1 MKICKVKFKNI
12 HSLKGEHEIDF
23 ENGVLGEAGLFV
35 ITGAT
40 GTGKSS
46 ILDVITLALFNRIP
60 RIDSPI
66 TESIIEK
73 EGVILTKN
81 APDCFAE
88 IEYEVKGIKY
98 RSNWSIR
105 RTRTGSLDSRKQDLT
120 DVETNQIIVSG
131 IKDVVKK
138 NEELIGLNFDQF
150 VQSMILAQG
159 QFSKLLLAKKDE
171 RNLILEKITGSSV
184 YRKIGMLVFE
194 RHKEVTNLV
203 ATQRTKM
210 GETVLLEQEAID
222 SINADIIEKKPLLEA
237 ENIKHKSFN
246 DKKVLKE
253 SIQKNILIKEKN
265 QVDWNAFLEIK
276 KTFAPK
282 ENQLAIHNDLVIFR
296 DEMNQ
301 IESHKNTASKLSETI
316 LTLDE
321 HCKAFVT
328 QKATNIILVSKL
340 VGKTIPEA
348 DLEVELDL
356 FLKQV
361 VVLQNEEHTK
371 FSNKEQEFQ
380 RLKDRLEVLVAY
392 GISLNINDEL
402 TEKIQEELNSISTII
417 KQSGLN
423 MVEEV
428 LSKKTEFANL
438 ILPATQLIGSRQL
451 YDSKKDA
458 IETLMKSIS
467 SHKENLSDA
476 IESEKVL
483 KLKIDDLVLKVRTAS
498 TELEDWKSRKSL
510 DQHRNELED
519 GKPCPLCGSENHP
532 YSENI
537 EEALINALQEKW
549 EALSSELNQSEKEYS
564 ILNTKIKAFQDN
576 IISDNSKLE
585 TLNTDFTITETSVK
599 NLCNKLK
606 WDLNVAIIEWE
617 DELQKYQYKQNELD
631 ILEKKFHALKSL
643 QDLKKCYDDYL
654 LLNEEY
660 IKAKDV
666 SISIYNGDDINEEVN
681 ALKTNFVQI
690 TTALKGLILQI
701 EDHQENLKIAID
713 SQKSLSE
720 ILFPKLEERGINSLE
735 ELKSKLLDEAN
746 AAQIRNESLE
756 IKTREAELKTIIAA
770 TDKTLEEENKL
781 DDTSITLNELIELLP
796 KLSEAI
802 SELQK
807 HIWDQEQKIKVN
819 EENKQRLQ
827 KSQETLDALLKDL
840 SLWSKMNALIGDA
853 KGKTFSNFVQDLT
866 LRQLIEY
873 GNKRLVGFSDRYL
886 LEVANESD
894 ALQVIDTYMG
904 NSKRSVTS
912 LSGGETFKLSLALAF
927 GLSDLAARNVNIESL
942 FIDEGFGSLDPESL
956 DQAITILENMQNE
969 SNKSIGIISHVGE
982 LKDRIGTK
990 IKLLKTG
997 AGYSTIEIE

>member
-120 DVETNQIIVSG
+120 DVETNAIIVSG
-131 IKDVVKK
+131 IRDVVRK
-138 NEELIGLNFDQF
+138 NEEIIGLNFDQF

-184 YRKIGMLVFE
+184 YRKIGILVFE
-194 RHKEVTNLV
+194 RHREVTNLV

-210 GETVLLEQEAID
+210 GETVLLEQETID
-222 SINADIIEKKPLLEA
+222 LINVDIVEKKPLLALEMT
-237 ENIKHKSFN
+237 KHKSFN
-246 DKKVLKE
+246 DKKLLKE
-253 SIQKNILIKEKN
+253 SIQKNQLIQVKN
-265 QVDWNAFLEIK
+265 KRDWDAFLEEK
-276 KTFAPK
+276 KAFAPQ
-282 ENQLAIHNDLVIFR
+282 ENQLVIHDDLVGFR
-296 DEMNQ
+296 EEMNQ
-301 IESHKNTASKLSETI
+301 IEQQKNTASKLSETI

-321 HCKAFVT
+321 HLKTLGT
-328 QKATNIILVSKL
+328 QKNTNIVLASKL
-340 VGKTIPEA
+340 IGKSITEI
-348 DLEVELDL
+348 DFEVELDS

-361 VVLQNEEHTK
+361 VALQKEEQVKLSKT
-371 FSNKEQEFQ
+371 EQELQ
-380 RLKDRLEVLVAY
+380 RLKDKLQFLVPF

-402 TEKIQEELNSISTII
+402 TEKIEEEINSISTII
-417 KQSGLN
+417 EQGGLSSR
-423 MVEEV
+423 EEV
-428 LSKKTEFANL
+428 LSKKTEFADL
-438 ILPATQLIGSRQL
+438 ILPATQLIGSRRL
-451 YDSKKDA
+451 YDAKKES
-458 IETLMKSIS
+458 IESLTKSIS
-467 SHKENLSDA
+467 SQEGKLAEAIKEEKQLKSK
-476 IESEKVL
+476 IELVEAKV
-483 KLKIDDLVLKVRTAS
+483 KIAAV
-498 TELEDWKSRKSL
+498 ELEDWKSRKSL
-510 DQHRNELED
+510 DQHRSELEE

-549 EALSSELNQSEKEYS
+549 DSLSSELSTYQQEHFKLIGSIANLKELGVTDADKLKEQSDD
-564 ILNTKIKAFQDN
+564 F
-576 IISDNSKLE
+576 ISL
-585 TLNTDFTITETSVK
+585 ETSVK
-599 NLCNKLK
+599 ELCNQLK
-606 WDLNVAIIEWE
+606 WDLNSQTIDWE
-617 DELQKYQYKQNELD
+617 AELQTYQEKQSELD
-631 ILEKKFHALKSL
+631 ILEKKFQALKGL
-643 QDLKKCYDDYL
+643 EDLKDINTSYL
-654 LLNEEY
+654 IVNEEY
-660 IKAKDV
+660 LKAKDIR
-666 SISIYNGDDINEEVN
+666 ISIYDGHDINAEVN
-681 ALKTNFVQI
+681 ALKTNFVLYNSSIEGLNLQ
-690 TTALKGLILQI
+690 LKAN
-701 EDHQENLKIAID
+701 QENLKIVID

-720 ILFPKLEERGINSLE
+720 LLFPKLEEKGIESLE
-735 ELKSKLLDEAN
+735 ELKSKLLDETI
-746 AAQIRNESLE
+746 AAQIRTESLE
-756 IKTREAELKTIIAA
+756 IKTREVALKTTITA
-770 TDKTLEEENKL
+770 TDTTLKEENKL
-781 DDTSITLNELIELLP
+781 DDASITLEEVIDLLL

-819 EENKQRLQ
+819 EDNKQRLQ
-827 KSQETLDALLKDL
+827 KSQQVLDALLKDL
-840 SLWSKMNALIGDA
+840 SLWSKMNALIGDGQ
-853 KGKTFSNFVQDLT
+853 GKKFSNFVQDLT

-873 GNKRLVGFSDRYL
+873 GNKRLAGFSDRYL
-886 LEVANESD
+886 LEVANDSD

>member
-88 IEYEVKGIKY
+88 IEYEVRGIKY

-120 DVETNQIIVSG
+120 NVETNAIIVSG
-131 IKDVVKK
+131 IKEVVKK
-138 NEELIGLNFDQF
+138 NEEIIGLNFDQF

-184 YRKIGMLVFE
+184 YRKIGIMVFE
-194 RHKEVTNLV
+194 RHREVTNLV

-222 SINADIIEKKPLLEA
+222 SINADIIAKKPLLEA
-237 ENIKHKSFN
+237 ENKKHKSFN

-253 SIQKNILIKEKN
+253 SIQNNILIKEKN
-265 QVDWNAFLEIK
+265 QADWDAFLEIK

-282 ENQLAIHNDLVIFR
+282 ENQLAIHNDLVVFR
-296 DEMNQ
+296 DEMNR
-301 IESHKNTASKLSETI
+301 IEQHMGTATTLSASI
-316 LTLDE
+316 LNLEEDIKGFE
-321 HCKAFVT
+321 DK
-328 QKATNIILVSKL
+328 KKTNIVLATKL
-340 VGKTIPEA
+340 VGKTITEV
-348 DLEVELDL
+348 DLEVELDS

-361 VVLQNEEHTK
+361 VALQNEEK
-371 FSNKEQEFQ
+371 LKLSKSELEFQ
-380 RLKDRLEVLVAY
+380 RLKDKLQVLETF
-392 GISLNINDEL
+392 GISLNIHDEL
-402 TEKIQEELNSISTII
+402 TEKIHEEINSISTII
-417 KQSGLN
+417 KKSGLST
-423 MVEEV
+423 VEEV

-438 ILPATQLIGSRQL
+438 ILPATQLIGSRKL
-451 YDSKKDA
+451 YDSKKES
-458 IETLMKSIS
+458 ILSLTKSIS
-467 SHKENLSDA
+467 SQEEKLAVAIKEEKQLKSKID
-476 IESEKVL
+476 IVGEKV
-483 KLKIDDLVLKVRTAS
+483 KIAALD
-498 TELEDWKSRKSL
+498 LEDWKSRKSL
-510 DQHRNELED
+510 DQHRSELED

-549 EALSSELNQSEKEYS
+549 ELLSVELNNYQKEHFKIIGNIANLKELGVSDADKLKIQS
-564 ILNTKIKAFQDN
+564 A
-576 IISDNSKLE
+576 
-585 TLNTDFTITETSVK
+585 DFIGIETSVK
-599 NLCNKLK
+599 TICNQLN
-606 WDLNVAIIEWE
+606 WDLNSLTIDWE
-617 DELQKYQYKQNELD
+617 AELKTYQDKQNELETLD
-631 ILEKKFHALKSL
+631 KKFEALKSL
-643 QDLKKCYDDYL
+643 HNLKKCYNDYL

-660 IKAKDV
+660 LKAKDV
-666 SISIYNGDDINEEVN
+666 RVSIYNGDDINNEVN

-690 TTALKGLILQI
+690 TTALKGLMLQI
-701 EDHQENLKIAID
+701 NDHKENQKIAIN

-720 ILFPKLEERGINSLE
+720 ILFPKLEEKGINSLE

-756 IKTREAELKTIIAA
+756 IKTREAALKTIIAA
-770 TDKTLEEENKL
+770 TDKTLEKENKL
-781 DDTSITLNELIELLP
+781 DDTSITLDELIELLP
-796 KLSEAI
+796 KLTEAI
-802 SELQK
+802 SQLQK
-807 HIWDQEQKIKVN
+807 HIWDLEQQIKVN

-827 KSQETLDALLKDL
+827 KSQEVLDALLKDL
-840 SLWSKMNALIGDA
+840 SLWSKMNALIGDGQ
-853 KGKTFSNFVQDLT
+853 GKKFSNFVQDLT
-866 LRQLIEY
+866 LRQLIEF
-873 GNKRLVGFSDRYL
+873 GNKRLIGFSDRYL
-886 LEVANESD
+886 LEVANDSD